1 MKYRSEKDNAYLH
14 LRKFQLVKSIY
25 IRNSV
30 RVIFPLLFVFLMA
43 GKDVKNS
50 EQGVFDQENCRIQLL
65 KSVDSLHHSLSE
77 LELMVRKN
85 INSTSGEFRNT
96 WHACRIYYRAISPFV
111 NFYRPELAQQLN
123 GPPVALPEEEDE
135 VAAFLP
141 PHGLQLMEEK
151 LFQSSGNYD
160 QAEVMSEL
168 TLFRTNLEAYKSS
181 VKDTLLRE
189 QDIFHAL
196 ELEMLRYFLLTVTNM
211 ESPYTHAAF
220 KEGASYYLNLPVF
233 LNSCYTELDETD
245 KNAFESLQTTSLSC
259 ADFLSKQDKVSQADY
274 FQLYSKFYIPL
285 SESLS
290 RFFFLRCPDYNF
302 SSGPVNFLSRSV
314 FDPGSFT
321 ISGFL
326 SGSESRAGTLS
337 AQLGRLLFF
346 DPALSQKDQRSC
358 ASCHDPRKAF
368 TDGLQR
374 SMGAQ
379 HGQQLLRNAPTLMN
393 AVFQRKLFHDGRAFT
408 FENQASEV
416 LNNPDEMQNDFSVVP
431 DKIKKS
437 SEYIRL
443 FKASFTGTE
452 DTLISNRSILKA
464 IAAYEQ
470 TLFSLNSRFDRA
482 IRGDESILDANEK
495 EGFNVFMGKGKCGTC
510 HFLPLFNGTAPP
522 YYSESE
528 MEVLGVPASP
538 DTVHPKLDADP
549 GRQKVIPMQEY
560 HAAFKTPTLRNIE
573 FTGPYMHNG
582 VYTSLEQVIE
592 FYEKGGGKG
601 IGLEIKNQS
610 LAHDKLNLNKDE
622 KRKLILFLSTLS
634 DTSGCTSAPVRLP
647 AFDLSSDKRERIV
660 GGDY

>member
-1 MKYRSEKDNAYLH
+1 
-14 LRKFQLVKSIY
+14 
-25 IRNSV
+25 
-30 RVIFPLLFVFLMA
+30 MA

-50 EQGVFDQENCRIQLL
+50 EQGVFDQENCRIQLMN
-65 KSVDSLHHSLSE
+65 SVDSLKHSLSL
-77 LELMVRKN
+77 LESMVRQKKP
-85 INSTSGEFRNT
+85 SGSSEFRNA
-96 WHACRIYYRAISPFV
+96 WHSCRIYYRAISPFV
-111 NFYRPELAQQLN
+111 SFYRPELAQLLN

-141 PHGLQLMEEK
+141 PHGLQLIEEK
-151 LFQSSGNYD
+151 LFQGSGNYN
-160 QAEVMSEL
+160 QTEVILEL
-168 TLFRTNLEAYKSS
+168 SLCKTNLEAYKSS

-211 ESPYTHAAF
+211 ESPYTNAAF
-220 KEGASYYLNLPVF
+220 KEGTSYYHNLPEF
-233 LNSCYTELDETD
+233 FSSCYPELNETD
-245 KNAFESLQTTSLSC
+245 RNACESLKAASLSC
-259 ADFLSKQDKVSQADY
+259 ADFLSEQDHVNNPDY

-302 SSGPVNFLSRSV
+302 SSGPVNFITRSV
-314 FDPGSFT
+314 FDPGAFNV
-321 ISGFL
+321 SGFL
-326 SGSESRAGTLS
+326 SGAEARTGTLS

-368 TDGLQR
+368 TDGLQK

-379 HGQQLLRNAPTLMN
+379 HGQQLLRNAPTIVN

-416 LNNPDEMQNDFSVVP
+416 LNNPDEMQVDFSVVP
-431 DKIKKS
+431 DKIRKS

-470 TLFSLNSRFDRA
+470 TLFSLNSRFDKA
-482 IRGDESILDANEK
+482 IRGDENILEANEK
-495 EGFNVFMGKGKCGTC
+495 EGFNIFMGKGKCGTC

-538 DTVHPKLDADP
+538 DTVHPKLDTDP
-549 GRQKVIPMQEY
+549 GREKVIPMQEY

-601 IGLEIKNQS
+601 LGLEIKNQS
-610 LAHDKLNLNKDE
+610 LAHDRLNLNQDE

-634 DTSGCTSAPVRLP
+634 DTSGCTNAPVRLP
-647 AFDLSSDKRERIV
+647 AFDLSSDTRERIV

>member
-1 MKYRSEKDNAYLH
+1 M
-14 LRKFQLVKSIY
+14 KSIY
-25 IRNSV
+25 IRNSI

-50 EQGVFDQENCRIQLL
+50 EQGVFDQENCRIQLMN
-65 KSVDSLHHSLSE
+65 SVDSLKHSLSL
-77 LELMVRKN
+77 LESMVRQKML
-85 INSTSGEFRNT
+85 SGSSEFRNA
-96 WHACRIYYRAISPFV
+96 WHTCRIYYRAISPFV
-111 NFYRPELAQQLN
+111 SFYRPELAQLLN

-141 PHGLQLMEEK
+141 PHGLQLIEEK
-151 LFQSSGNYD
+151 LFQGSGNYN
-160 QAEVMSEL
+160 QTEVISEL
-168 TLFRTNLEAYKSS
+168 ALCRTNLEAYKSS

-211 ESPYTHAAF
+211 ESPYTHVAF
-220 KEGASYYLNLPVF
+220 KEGVSYYHNLPEF
-233 LNSCYTELDETD
+233 FSSCYPELNETD
-245 KNAFESLQTTSLSC
+245 RNACESLKAASLSC
-259 ADFLSKQDKVSQADY
+259 ADFLSEQDHVNHPDY

-302 SSGPVNFLSRSV
+302 SSGPVNFITRSV
-314 FDPGSFT
+314 FDPGAFNV
-321 ISGFL
+321 SGFL
-326 SGSESRAGTLS
+326 SGAEARTGTLS

-368 TDGLQR
+368 TDGLQK

-379 HGQQLLRNAPTLMN
+379 HGQQFLRNAPTIVN

-416 LNNPDEMQNDFSVVP
+416 LNNPDEMQVDFSVVP
-431 DKIKKS
+431 DKIRKS

-470 TLFSLNSRFDRA
+470 TLFSLNSRFDKA
-482 IRGDESILDANEK
+482 IRGDENILEANEK
-495 EGFNVFMGKGKCGTC
+495 EGFNIFMGKGKCGTC

-538 DTVHPKLDADP
+538 DTVHPKLDTDP
-549 GRQKVIPMQEY
+549 GREKVIPMQEY

-601 IGLEIKNQS
+601 LGLEIKNQS
-610 LAHDKLNLNKDE
+610 LAHDRLNLNQDE

-634 DTSGCTSAPVRLP
+634 DTSGCTNAPVRLP
-647 AFDLSSDKRERIV
+647 AFDLSSDTRERIV

>member
-1 MKYRSEKDNAYLH
+1 
-14 LRKFQLVKSIY
+14 
-25 IRNSV
+25 
-30 RVIFPLLFVFLMA
+30 MA

-50 EQGVFDQENCRIQLL
+50 EQGVFDQENCRIQLMN
-65 KSVDSLHHSLSE
+65 SVDSLKHSLS
-77 LELMVRKN
+77 LLDSMVRQKML
-85 INSTSGEFRNT
+85 SGSSEFRNAWNT
-96 WHACRIYYRAISPFV
+96 SRIYYRAISPFV
-111 NFYRPELAQQLN
+111 SFYRPELAQLLN

-141 PHGLQLMEEK
+141 PHGLQFIEEK
-151 LFQSSGNYD
+151 LFQGSGNYN
-160 QAEVMSEL
+160 QTEVISEL
-168 TLFRTNLEAYKSS
+168 ALCKTNLEAYKSS

-211 ESPYTHAAF
+211 VSPYTNAAF
-220 KEGASYYLNLPVF
+220 KEGTSYYHNLPEF
-233 LNSCYTELDETD
+233 FSSCYPELNETD
-245 KNAFESLQTTSLSC
+245 RNACESLKAASLSC
-259 ADFLSKQDKVSQADY
+259 ADFLSEQDHVNNPDY

-302 SSGPVNFLSRSV
+302 SSGPVNFITRSV
-314 FDPGSFT
+314 FDPGAFNV
-321 ISGFL
+321 SGFL
-326 SGSESRAGTLS
+326 SGAEARTGTLS

-368 TDGLQR
+368 TDGLQK

-379 HGQQLLRNAPTLMN
+379 HGQQLLRNAPTIVN

-416 LNNPDEMQNDFSVVP
+416 LNNPDEMQVDFSVVP
-431 DKIKKS
+431 DKIRKS

-470 TLFSLNSRFDRA
+470 TLFSLNSRFDKA
-482 IRGDESILDANEK
+482 IRGDENILEANEK
-495 EGFNVFMGKGKCGTC
+495 EGFNIFMGKGKCGTC

-538 DTVHPKLDADP
+538 DTVHPKLDTDP
-549 GRQKVIPMQEY
+549 GREKVIPMQEY

-601 IGLEIKNQS
+601 LGLEIKNQS
-610 LAHDKLNLNKDE
+610 LAHDRLNLNQDE

-634 DTSGCTSAPVRLP
+634 DTSGCTNAPVRLP
-647 AFDLSSDKRERIV
+647 AFDLSSDTRERIV

>member
-1 MKYRSEKDNAYLH
+1 MKFRSEKDNMYLQ
-14 LRKFQLVKSIY
+14 LRKFWLVKSIY

-43 GKDVKNS
+43 GKDIKNS
-50 EQGVFDQENCRIQLL
+50 EQGVFDQEKCRIQLL

-85 INSTSGEFRNT
+85 INSTSAEFRNT

-111 NFYRPELAQQLN
+111 SFYRPELAQQLN

-141 PHGLQLMEEK
+141 PHGLQLIEENI
-151 LFQSSGNYD
+151 FQGQENNN
-160 QAEVMSEL
+160 QAEVISEL
-168 TLFRTNLEAYKSS
+168 ALCRTNLEAYKSS
-181 VKDTLLRE
+181 VKDTLIRE

-211 ESPYTHAAF
+211 ETPSTHTAF
-220 KEGASYYLNLPVF
+220 KEGNSYYNNLPEF
-233 LNSCYTELDETD
+233 FISSYSELNEADRNAYETL
-245 KNAFESLQTTSLSC
+245 KAASFSC
-259 ADFLSKQDKVSQADY
+259 ADFLSEQDKLSHADY

-302 SSGPVNFLSRSV
+302 SSGPVNFLARSV
-314 FDPGSFT
+314 FDPGAFT

-326 SGSESRAGTLS
+326 SGAEARTGTLS

-368 TDGLQR
+368 TDGLQK

-379 HGQQLLRNAPTLMN
+379 HGQQLLRNAPTLVN

-416 LNNPDEMQNDFSVVP
+416 LNNPDEMQVDFSVVP

-443 FKASFTGTE
+443 FKASFAGTE
-452 DTLISNRSILKA
+452 DTIISNRSILKA

-470 TLFSLNSRFDRA
+470 TLFSLNSRFDKA
-482 IRGDESILDANEK
+482 IRGDESLLDLNEK

-528 MEVLGVPASP
+528 MEVLGVPATS
-538 DTVHPKLDADP
+538 DTVHPKLDTDP

-610 LAHDKLNLNKDE
+610 LAHDKLNLNQDE

-634 DTSGCTSAPVRLP
+634 DTSGCTNAPVRLP
-647 AFDLSSDKRERIV
+647 VFDLSSDKRERIV

>member
-1 MKYRSEKDNAYLH
+1 
-14 LRKFQLVKSIY
+14 
-25 IRNSV
+25 
-30 RVIFPLLFVFLMA
+30 MA

-50 EQGVFDQENCRIQLL
+50 EQGVFDQENCRIQLMN
-65 KSVDSLHHSLSE
+65 SVDSLKHSLS
-77 LELMVRKN
+77 LLDSMVRQKML
-85 INSTSGEFRNT
+85 SGSSEFRNA
-96 WHACRIYYRAISPFV
+96 WHSCRNYYRAISPFV
-111 NFYRPELAQQLN
+111 SFYRPELAQLLN

-141 PHGLQLMEEK
+141 PHGLQLIEEK
-151 LFQSSGNYD
+151 LFQGSGNYN
-160 QAEVMSEL
+160 QTEVISEL
-168 TLFRTNLEAYKSS
+168 ALCRTNLEAYKSS

-211 ESPYTHAAF
+211 ESPYTNAAF
-220 KEGASYYLNLPVF
+220 KEGASCFHNLPEF
-233 LNSCYTELDETD
+233 FSSCYPELNETD
-245 KNAFESLQTTSLSC
+245 RNACESLKAASLSC
-259 ADFLSKQDKVSQADY
+259 ADFLSEQDHVNNPDY

-302 SSGPVNFLSRSV
+302 SSGPVNFITRSV
-314 FDPGSFT
+314 FDPGAFNV
-321 ISGFL
+321 SGFL
-326 SGSESRAGTLS
+326 SGAEARTGTLS

-368 TDGLQR
+368 TDGLQK

-379 HGQQLLRNAPTLMN
+379 HGQQLLRNAPTIVN

-416 LNNPDEMQNDFSVVP
+416 LNNPDEMQVDFSVVP
-431 DKIKKS
+431 DKIRKS

-470 TLFSLNSRFDRA
+470 TLFSLNSRFDKA
-482 IRGDESILDANEK
+482 IRGDENILEANEK
-495 EGFNVFMGKGKCGTC
+495 EGFNIFMGKGKCGTC

-538 DTVHPKLDADP
+538 DTVHPKLDTDP
-549 GRQKVIPMQEY
+549 GREKVIPMQEY

-601 IGLEIKNQS
+601 LGLEIKNQS
-610 LAHDKLNLNKDE
+610 LAHDRLNLNQDE

-634 DTSGCTSAPVRLP
+634 DTSGCTNAPVRLP
-647 AFDLSSDKRERIV
+647 AFDLSSDTKERIV

>member
-1 MKYRSEKDNAYLH
+1 
-14 LRKFQLVKSIY
+14 
-25 IRNSV
+25 
-30 RVIFPLLFVFLMA
+30 
-43 GKDVKNS
+43 
-50 EQGVFDQENCRIQLL
+50 
-65 KSVDSLHHSLSE
+65 
-77 LELMVRKN
+77 
-85 INSTSGEFRNT
+85 
-96 WHACRIYYRAISPFV
+96 
-111 NFYRPELAQQLN
+111 
-123 GPPVALPEEEDE
+123 
-135 VAAFLP
+135 
-141 PHGLQLMEEK
+141 
-151 LFQSSGNYD
+151 
-160 QAEVMSEL
+160 
-168 TLFRTNLEAYKSS
+168 
-181 VKDTLLRE
+181 
-189 QDIFHAL
+189 
-196 ELEMLRYFLLTVTNM
+196 M
-211 ESPYTHAAF
+211 ESPYTNAAF
-220 KEGASYYLNLPVF
+220 KEGASCYHNLPKF
-233 LNSCYTELDETD
+233 FSSCYPELNETD
-245 KNAFESLQTTSLSC
+245 RNACESLKAASLSC
-259 ADFLSKQDKVSQADY
+259 ADFLSEQDHVNNPDY

-302 SSGPVNFLSRSV
+302 SSGPVNFITRSV
-314 FDPGSFT
+314 FDPGAFNV
-321 ISGFL
+321 SGFL
-326 SGSESRAGTLS
+326 SGAEARTGTLS

-368 TDGLQR
+368 TDGLQK

-379 HGQQLLRNAPTLMN
+379 HGQQLLRNAPTIVN

-416 LNNPDEMQNDFSVVP
+416 LNNPDEMQVDFSVVP
-431 DKIKKS
+431 DKIRKS

-470 TLFSLNSRFDRA
+470 TLFSLNSRFDKA
-482 IRGDESILDANEK
+482 IREDENILEANEK
-495 EGFNVFMGKGKCGTC
+495 EGFNIFMGQGKCGTC

-538 DTVHPKLDADP
+538 DTVHPKLDTDP
-549 GRQKVIPMQEY
+549 GREKVIPMQEY

-601 IGLEIKNQS
+601 LGLEIKNQS
-610 LAHDKLNLNKDE
+610 LAHDRLNLNQDE

-634 DTSGCTSAPVRLP
+634 DTSGCTNAPVRLP
-647 AFDLSSDKRERIV
+647 AFDLSSDTRERIV